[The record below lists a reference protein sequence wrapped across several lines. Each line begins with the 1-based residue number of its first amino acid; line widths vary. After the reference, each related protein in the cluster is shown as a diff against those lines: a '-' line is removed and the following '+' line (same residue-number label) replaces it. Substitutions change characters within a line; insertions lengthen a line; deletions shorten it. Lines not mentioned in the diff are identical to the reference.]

1 LAPSSDRPPGRPAA
15 ATIKDVAAA
24 AGVSIATVSAVLNGT
39 PHVSAKRFK
48 LVQDAIASL
57 GYAPHG
63 PARSLRR
70 GKTKAIGIVVGD
82 IANPF
87 FTSLI
92 RVVEQRAS
100 EAGYF
105 VIVANSDDDMH
116 KEINLLRVFREQ
128 RVAGIL
134 LAPAGDDEAYVSTLR
149 NSIDVPVVLVD
160 RQLPGAPFDAVVVN
174 NVKAAQMVT
183 DYLIRLGHR
192 RIAIVIGKQHLWTT
206 TQRFNGYREGLRLA
220 GIGPDIDL
228 ECIADSRTDS
238 AYRMVQKLLGM
249 ANPPSAI
256 FAANNLMMLGAIE
269 AVIDMGYRC
278 PDDVSIAGIDDLP
291 WSSAI
296 RPKLTTV
303 AQPIDL
309 LGAHALDMLLER
321 IQREDE
327 RGDLLKARITILE
340 PEFIIRDSCARVGTA
355 LAQGRELPKQQVYEA
370 DMTELTLN
378 VVR

>member
-1 LAPSSDRPPGRPAA
+1 LASRSDRPPSRPAA
-15 ATIKDVAAA
+15 ATIKDVAAS

-39 PHVSAKRFK
+39 PPVSPKRSK
-48 LVQDAIASL
+48 LVREAIASL

-63 PARSLRR
+63 PARSLRS
-70 GKTKAIGIVVGD
+70 GKTKAIGIIVGD

-105 VIVANSDDDMH
+105 VIVANSDDDMD
-116 KEINLLRVFREQ
+116 KEINLLRLFREQ

-134 LAPAGDDEAYVSTLR
+134 LAPAGDDEAYVSVLR
-149 NSIDVPVVLVD
+149 SLIDVPVVLVD
-160 RQLPGAPFDAVVVN
+160 RQLPDAPFDTVVIN

-183 DYLIRLGHR
+183 EYLVRLGHR

-206 TQRFNGYREGLRLA
+206 TQRFDGYREGLRQA
-220 GIGPDIDL
+220 RIDPDLGL

-238 AYRMVQKLLGM
+238 AYRIVQKLLVM
-249 ANPPSAI
+249 PNPPSAI

-303 AQPIDL
+303 SQPIDL
-309 LGAHALDMLLER
+309 LGANALDMLLER
-321 IQREDE
+321 IRHEDE
-327 RGDLLKARITILE
+327 GGDLLKARITTLE
-340 PEFIIRDSCARVGTA
+340 PQFIPRDSCARVGSL
-355 LAQGRELPKQQVYEA
+355 LAKGRRRAKRTGH
-370 DMTELTLN
+370 TEPS
-378 VVR
+378 

>member
-1 LAPSSDRPPGRPAA
+1 MSPKGSKRLASGSDRPPNRPAA
-15 ATIKDVAAA
+15 ATIRDVAAA

-39 PHVSAKRFK
+39 PPVSPKRSK
-48 LVQDAIASL
+48 LIRDAIASL

-63 PARSLRR
+63 PARSLRL

-92 RVVEQRAS
+92 RIVEQRAS

-105 VIVANSDDDMH
+105 VIVANSDDDVD
-116 KEINLLRVFREQ
+116 KEINLLRLFREQ

-134 LAPAGDDEAYVSTLR
+134 LAPAGHDEAYVSTLR
-149 NSIDVPVVLVD
+149 TMIDVPVVLVD
-160 RQLPGAPFDAVVVN
+160 RQLPDAPFDTVVIN

-183 DYLIRLGHR
+183 EYLVRLGHR

-206 TQRFNGYREGLRLA
+206 TQRFDGFREGLRQA
-220 GIGPDIDL
+220 HIDPDTDL
-228 ECIADSRTDS
+228 ECIADSRIDA
-238 AYRMVQKLLGM
+238 AYRIVQKLLVM
-249 ANPPSAI
+249 PNPPSAI

-291 WSSAI
+291 WISAI

-303 AQPIDL
+303 SQPIDL
-309 LGAHALDMLLER
+309 LGANALDMLLER
-321 IQREDE
+321 VRREE
-327 RGDLLKARITILE
+327 EQGDPLKARITTLE
-340 PEFIIRDSCARVGTA
+340 PQFIIRDSCARVNTA
-355 LAQGRELPKQQVYEA
+355 SVKGRKPATPKAQTNG
-370 DMTELTLN
+370 
-378 VVR
+378 